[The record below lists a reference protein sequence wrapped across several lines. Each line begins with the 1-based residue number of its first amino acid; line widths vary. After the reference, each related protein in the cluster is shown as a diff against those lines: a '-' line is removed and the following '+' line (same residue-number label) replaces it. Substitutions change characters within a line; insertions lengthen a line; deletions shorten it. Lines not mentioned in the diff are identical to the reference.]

1 MVAFRTRLSC
11 WLASIYN
18 SDTQPGWL
26 PFGGAYKG
34 SQWPL
39 SHLLE
44 SAISK
49 KPCCFKKSPKF
60 LIDSWCRPQKSLL
73 GGSEHFL
80 HLKTTKPC
88 RLISTFQSHW
98 TFHTVKLFCFNCL
111 HFLLQ
116 SQLIYFDGCKSANVS
131 SKNHEVLV
139 VRNQHKIWNN
149 LLRG

>member
-1 MVAFRTRLSC
+1 M
-11 WLASIYN
+11 LASIYN

-98 TFHTVKLFCFNCL
+98 TFHTIKLFCFNCL
-111 HFLLQ
+111 HCLALFSISSFILMIVKVLMFHPKFMNCWLLEINIQ
-116 SQLIYFDGCKSANVS
+116 FKTPDCVGKPF
-131 SKNHEVLV
+131 
-139 VRNQHKIWNN
+139 
-149 LLRG
+149 